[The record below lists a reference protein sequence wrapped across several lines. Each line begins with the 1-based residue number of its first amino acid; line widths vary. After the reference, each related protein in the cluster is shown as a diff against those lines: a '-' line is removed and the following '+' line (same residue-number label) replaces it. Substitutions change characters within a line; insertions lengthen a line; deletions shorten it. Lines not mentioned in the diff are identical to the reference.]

1 MVNIF
6 VSSFVYNVQNHFLF
20 IKAQNVITF
29 GVGFEFSKNPIPI
42 RFSHI
47 VMVIDSFRSIF
58 SSSMFILST
67 SISLLII
74 RNSCIFMFSSIF
86 STYKVI
92 SNVHKRHIWGLI
104 WLIEIM
110 HHMNKSLKK

>member
-42 RFSHI
+42 RFSH
-47 VMVIDSFRSIF
+47 M
-58 SSSMFILST
+58 
-67 SISLLII
+67 
-74 RNSCIFMFSSIF
+74 
-86 STYKVI
+86 
-92 SNVHKRHIWGLI
+92 
-104 WLIEIM
+104 
-110 HHMNKSLKK
+110 